1 MKVGNSGGG
10 GTHHKELGGS
20 KSSGK
25 IGGGGSG
32 GRSRRSRVLSEMVA
46 DHFAPSGKWRP
57 QIWEFKLGLAGIS
70 FLQNL
75 LPIGL
80 FFYYNILFPPLMQ
93 CLIP

>member
-1 MKVGNSGGG
+1 
-10 GTHHKELGGS
+10 
-20 KSSGK
+20 
-25 IGGGGSG
+25 
-32 GRSRRSRVLSEMVA
+32 VLSEMVA

-93 CLIP
+93 CLIPSTVKVDGPRRGPIGLPNWPMDGPGTKRTNCGWFNKGK